1 MSEDE
6 DLSDVSFCNDSYLT
20 NSSSSFDIVDGD
32 SDFLRSLSWEQVKDK
47 EDMRRDIEKMKD
59 LFILLEKRLGNQSS
73 DISHLRS
80 HVEDV
85 VEFKKDLEEVKLK
98 TGLVSDE
105 SDLAV
110 VRNLEKKLHNVA
122 QAVKTNI
129 AQVCKV

>member
-129 AQVCKV
+129 AQVCRV